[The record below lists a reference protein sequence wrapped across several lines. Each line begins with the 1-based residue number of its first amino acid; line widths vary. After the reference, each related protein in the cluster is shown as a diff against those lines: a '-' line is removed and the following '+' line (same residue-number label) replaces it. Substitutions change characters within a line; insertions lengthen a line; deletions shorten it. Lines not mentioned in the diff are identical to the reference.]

1 MHAFVALGNPGPKY
15 EFTRHNY
22 GWLVA
27 DQVED
32 RVRVR
37 GRSATPSYE
46 LVIASHRG
54 NDFLLCRPLTYMN
67 HSGIAVA
74 NLMKSQK
81 LEVDDLV
88 VLHDDLDIPFGRIK
102 LKVAG
107 GHAGHK
113 GLISII
119 RELGGSDFVR
129 LRLGIGHDPKPPD
142 SVAYVLQPFDEEEMQ
157 TLEQTIEEAVIA
169 VMDLVTSDTKLVMN
183 RVNRKLAD

>member
-1 MHAFVALGNPGPKY
+1 MRAFIALGNPGPRY

-32 RVRVR
+32 SIRIRE
-37 GRSATPSYE
+37 RSNTQSYE
-46 LVIASHRG
+46 LVRASHRG
-54 NDFLLCRPLTYMN
+54 SDFLICRPLTYMN

-74 NLMKSQK
+74 NLMKSHK
-81 LEVDDLV
+81 LEVTDLV

-102 LKVAG
+102 LKVGG

-119 RELGGSDFVR
+119 RELGSNDFAR
-129 LRLGIGHDPKPPD
+129 LRLGIGCEPKPPD
-142 SVAYVLQPFDEEEMQ
+142 SVAYVLEPFDEGEVKI
-157 TLEQTIEEAVIA
+157 LERTAEEAAIA
-169 VMDLVTSDTKLVMN
+169 VMDLVTSETNLVMN
-183 RVNRKLAD
+183 QVNRRSDD